1 MVYNENEKTVFFQFL
16 EKKQRKLA
24 LLENKKFDKGCYEP
38 SEHILYLIFF
48 HGSTMMAKLLGF
60 TLNFLSQFLNKSGCN
75 AWMKVRKGGRR

>member
-48 HGSTMMAKLLGF
+48 HGSTVVAKLLGIF
-60 TLNFLSQFLNKSGCN
+60 FLLFFIIRHQFFVS
-75 AWMKVRKGGRR
+75 VS

>member
-38 SEHILYLIFF
+38 SEHILYLKFFKYKIF
-48 HGSTMMAKLLGF
+48 
-60 TLNFLSQFLNKSGCN
+60 
-75 AWMKVRKGGRR
+75 